1 MPSVSVAN
9 ASDSGARRLHR
20 RGTGALA
27 KSAARLA
34 GRAWR
39 YLPQPS
45 PGWILLAAGLFA
57 ADQVVYQHAGAAVFP
72 QAPLDWTAHLLTTL
86 FIVWALSPLVR
97 GRRLA
102 GALVFS
108 VLIDVDHIP
117 GRLGSN
123 ILTAGTARPYTHSIA
138 IVLALALL
146 ALAWPAAREFVSGA
160 ALGVASHLWRDL
172 AEPHGS
178 GVALLW
184 PLSDRTITT
193 PAVVYLGSL
202 GVVAAVGF
210 ARAWSRGRVTAATG
224 VTA

>member
-1 MPSVSVAN
+1 VSVAN
-9 ASDSGARRLHR
+9 ASDSAARRLHR
-20 RGTGALA
+20 RGTDALA
-27 KSAARLA
+27 EAAARRV

-45 PGWILLAAGLFA
+45 PGWILLAAGVFA
-57 ADQVVYQHAGAAVFP
+57 ADQVVYQRSGTAVFP

-108 VLIDVDHIP
+108 VVIDADHIP

-138 IVLALALL
+138 MVLALVLIALGWR
-146 ALAWPAAREFVSGA
+146 AGREFVSGA
-160 ALGVASHLWRDL
+160 ALGVTSHLWRDL

-202 GVVAAVGF
+202 GVIAAVGF
-210 ARAWSRGRVTAATG
+210 ARAWSRRGVAAAAGLTA
-224 VTA
+224 

>member
-1 MPSVSVAN
+1 VSVAN
-9 ASDSGARRLHR
+9 ASDNGARPQHR
-20 RGTGALA
+20 RATGAPA
-27 KSAARLA
+27 EAAARLV
-34 GRAWR
+34 GRVWR
-39 YLPQPS
+39 RLPQPS

-108 VLIDVDHIP
+108 VVIDADHIP

-138 IVLALALL
+138 MVLALVLIALGWR
-146 ALAWPAAREFVSGA
+146 AGREFISGA
-160 ALGVASHLWRDL
+160 GLGVTSHLWRDL

-178 GVALLW
+178 GVALFW
-184 PLSDRTITT
+184 PLSDRTIET

-202 GVVAAVGF
+202 GVIAAVGF
-210 ARAWSRGRVTAATG
+210 ARAWSRRRVTAATG
-224 VTA
+224 LMA